1 MNDGIASPNIPTASA
16 LVDVLGNAMVGSIP
30 STVRVPF
37 GSVVLQIMA
46 NPAMQGQTSSISARI
61 DQEVAALQAS
71 LDQEVA
77 ALESSIEAAAA
88 GTVRLRYWPELLAT
102 PGTRV
107 GQPGEVTIGG
117 STHIDP
123 VSALSVADKG
133 EYTWTGS
140 AWAWAGELLDPAAVQ
155 AAIDALSIQGYSGFD
170 TFDESITDRI
180 VITDN
185 NGLEIFSYEPP
196 AVANAERLKQIR
208 MRIRKIKRGIPDQLI
223 IGLIG
228 DSWTDAPGMWNVHV
242 SAALKAAYG
251 DAGLGYLGFGSGGAI
266 DAGYTSTESGTWVV
280 TNYVNPTPDTSIFTS
295 STVGSRRRVTGPAA
309 PVLSAAK
316 LFYMATADGVVRYR
330 WNDGTWSANLSLAE
344 TGLKIAALTGFPT
357 SGAWSFDVEVVSGTV
372 ILGGVEFQ
380 SAATGVRVHKLG
392 KAGSTAKQ
400 WAALD
405 GKQWKAG
412 MTSLGLHAAVIL
424 HGTNDNGYAFPPGQF
439 RSDLNQIADR
449 LKSALNTPDL
459 FFVAPFENMLTGKP
473 YPMNAHARAMRGVAD
488 EQWGAMLNLQHVVG
502 RSVSDYDTTAAFS
515 LMEDIV
521 HPNVSFGG
529 PLIADAILG
538 VIDPSL

>member
-1 MNDGIASPNIPTASA
+1 MPNELRDLARDIYGVGLPGAAVRPDKRRLSDELMGAADVAFSAVDARINSEVSA
-16 LVDVLGNAMVGSIP
+16 L
-30 STVRVPF
+30 
-37 GSVVLQIMA
+37 
-46 NPAMQGQTSSISARI
+46 
-61 DQEVAALQAS
+61 EAS

-77 ALESSIEAAAA
+77 ALEVSIEAAAQ
-88 GTVRLRYWPELLAT
+88 GLVRFRFWPELAAT
-102 PGTRV
+102 PGTRQ

-117 STHIDP
+117 STHTDP
-123 VSALSVADKG
+123 ISSTSVADKG
-133 EYTWTGS
+133 RYTWTGS
-140 AWAWAGELLDPAAVQ
+140 AWGRAGDLIDPVSIQADIVALQSQGYTALETLDP
-155 AAIDALSIQGYSGFD
+155 SISDRFA
-170 TFDESITDRI
+170 ITDSA
-180 VITDN
+180 
-185 NGLEIFSYEPP
+185 GLEIFSYEPP

-208 MRIRKIKRGIPDQLI
+208 SRLRRIKQGMGGQLN

-228 DSWTDAPGMWNVHV
+228 DSWTDSGPMWSSHL

-251 DAGLGYLGFGSGGAI
+251 NAGLGYLGFGSGGAI
-266 DAGYTSTESGTWVV
+266 DGTYTSTETGTWVV
-280 TNYVNPTPDTSIFTS
+280 TNYLNPTPDTSIFTS

-309 PVLSAAK
+309 PVISAAK
-316 LFYMATADGVVRYR
+316 LFYMASADGVVRYR
-330 WNDGTWSANLSLAE
+330 WNDGTWAANLSLAG

-405 GKQWKAG
+405 GAQWKAG

-424 HGTNDNGYAFPPGQF
+424 HGTNDNGLAFTPGQF

-449 LKSALNTPDL
+449 LKSAVNTPDL

-473 YPMNAHARAMRGVAD
+473 YPMRDHARAMRGVAD

-502 RSVSDYDTTAAFS
+502 RSVSDYDTNAAFP
-515 LMEDIV
+515 LMQDAV
-521 HPNVSFGG
+521 HPTTDYCG
-529 PLIADAILG
+529 PLIADAVLR